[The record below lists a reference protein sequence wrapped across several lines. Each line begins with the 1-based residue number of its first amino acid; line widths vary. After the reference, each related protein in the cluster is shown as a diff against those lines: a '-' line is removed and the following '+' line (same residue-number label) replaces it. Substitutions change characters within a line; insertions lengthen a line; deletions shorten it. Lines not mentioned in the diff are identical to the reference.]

1 MLLFIQP
8 LNIGEKMSTAI
19 LAPAVVTLDIGG
31 VLTVASTPVS
41 GVVNFAAPF
50 SGTITAATVAVAVAP
65 TGAALKAD
73 LMVGTGIA
81 ARSEIAVST
90 TSATSVLNTAS
101 YAVTNKALTSNVAT
115 LTTAAHGYKVGDI
128 VTVNG
133 VGQQFDGTFAIT
145 VIGSTTTFSYA
156 KIANNVSSVA
166 SSGGTAS
173 SNSPVKFNAGDVIKV
188 SVTQVGSSVA
198 GSNLVAAFTVTE
210 G

>member
-1 MLLFIQP
+1 
-8 LNIGEKMSTAI
+8 
-19 LAPAVVTLDIGG
+19 
-31 VLTVASTPVS
+31 
-41 GVVNFAAPF
+41 
-50 SGTITAATVAVAVAP
+50 
-65 TGAALKAD
+65 
-73 LMVGTGIA
+73 MVGAGIA
-81 ARSEIAVST
+81 ATASIAISG
-90 TSATSVLNTAS
+90 TSATATLNTAS

-133 VGQQFDGTFAIT
+133 VGQQFDGTHTIT
-145 VIGSTTTFSYA
+145 VVASTTTFAYA
-156 KIANNVSSVA
+156 KIANNVTSVA

-188 SVTQVGSSVA
+188 SVTQVGSTIA